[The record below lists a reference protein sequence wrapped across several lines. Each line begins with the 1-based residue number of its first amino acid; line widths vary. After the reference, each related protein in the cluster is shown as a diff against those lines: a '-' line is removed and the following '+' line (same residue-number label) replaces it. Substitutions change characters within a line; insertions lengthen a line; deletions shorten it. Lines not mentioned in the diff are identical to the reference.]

1 MMTARPTRPALAA
14 SLCGL
19 ALAAPAAQAQAPAPA
34 YGPDVPTAS
43 RTWIGQLVAGVVVR
57 AQPRQG
63 AAPVMAVGPI
73 APLGKGITTLSIID
87 RRRDAQGRMWARV
100 LLPRRPNGSAGWLPA
115 DQMRLLTTPVRLR
128 IDLSERRMYVYR
140 SGRLARRFP
149 VAVGALA
156 TPTPTGRFAVAEM
169 IRTNH
174 PGAFLG
180 PLVFPLT
187 GFSRVLNEYAGGN
200 GRVAI
205 HGTSLPELIGTRASH
220 GCIRMRNADVV
231 ALSRFLRPGVP
242 VRIVP

>member
-1 MMTARPTRPALAA
+1 MTARSRRAALAV
-14 SLCGL
+14 SLCAL
-19 ALAAPAAQAQAPAPA
+19 ALAAPPALGQATAPA
-34 YGPDVPTAS
+34 YGPEVPTAS
-43 RTWIGQLVAGVVVR
+43 RTWVGRLVASVVVR
-57 AQPRQG
+57 SQPRDG
-63 AAPVMAVGPI
+63 APRVMTVGPI

-87 RRRDAQGRMWARV
+87 RRRDVTGRMWAKV

-115 DQMRLLTTPVRLR
+115 DQMRLLATPIRVR
-128 IDLSERRMYVYR
+128 IDLSERRLYVFR
-140 SGRLARRFP
+140 AGRLLRRYP
-149 VAVGALA
+149 VAVGALD

-231 ALSRFLRPGVP
+231 ALSRLLRPGAP